1 MEDKESLMELKA
13 ELLSSG
19 TLFVP
24 KEMRLPFPTSK
35 SSAGP
40 GAGTESIV
48 VVFSN
53 LRAKLPIS
61 HEGGELALID
71 MGKGN
76 YSISKDGKTIVK
88 GVTLLPTLCHAPG
101 QAFVSLGRTC
111 KMKCAFCTMNEAA
124 AKLDIAVDEALDII
138 LAASEREGFTSVAI
152 TSGVQTTVDDQVNRM
167 AQLVSAVRSKLPS
180 VPIGVEPIIEKKE
193 QIAKLKKA
201 GATEIKINLEAA
213 TNEIFEKACPN
224 RDCETTIKMVH
235 EAVHEFG
242 KGAVTSNIIIGLGET
257 DQQVRDALDMLAGM
271 GCAGNLRALRI
282 NSLNAD
288 RLRIALGKLEPVSKE
303 RMMKLAKVHATI
315 LTEHG
320 LSTKTFKTMCFPCS
334 CCDLVPGVDF

>member
-1 MEDKESLMELKA
+1 MEDKEAKLKLKA

-40 GAGTESIV
+40 GAGSESIV
-48 VVFSN
+48 VVFSG
-53 LRAKLPIS
+53 LRAKVPIS
-61 HEGGELALID
+61 HDGGELELVD
-71 MGKGN
+71 EGDGN
-76 YSISKDGKTIVK
+76 FSISKGGKTIAK
-88 GVTLLPTLCHAPG
+88 DVTLLPTLCHAPG
-101 QAFVSLGRTC
+101 QAFVSLGRSC

-124 AKLDIAVDEALDII
+124 AKADITVDEALEII
-138 LAASEREGFTSVAI
+138 LAASKREGFSSVAV
-152 TSGVQTTVDDQVNRM
+152 TSGVQTTIDDQVDRM
-167 AQLVSAVRSKLPS
+167 AQLVSAVRAKLPY
-180 VPIGVEPIIEKKE
+180 VPIGVEPLVEKKE

-224 RDCETTIKMVH
+224 RDVETAIKAIH
-235 EAVHEFG
+235 WAVHEFG
-242 KGAVTSNIIIGLGET
+242 KGAVTSNIIVGLGET
-257 DQQVRDALDMLAGM
+257 DQQVRDALDMLAGI

-282 NSLNAD
+282 NSMNGD

-303 RMMKLAKVHATI
+303 RMMKLAKIHDAI
-315 LTEHG
+315 LKEHG

-334 CCDLVPGVDF
+334 CCDLVPGIDF